1 MWRMLLTVALGIGS
15 GGAYPL
21 RRESGRGV
29 MDVLASIDGVLDK
42 EIKVL
47 QAASSSS
54 DASRFAISGSGTSSS
69 SVFIRLLPFFVR
81 FFFNDGFS
89 FTGIC

>member
-1 MWRMLLTVALGIGS
+1 MRQSLTSLPATLMLLTVALGIGS

-29 MDVLASIDGVLDK
+29 MDVLASIEDVLDK

-54 DASRFAISGSGTSSS
+54 AGALATASTHSIAHASSS
-69 SVFIRLLPFFVR
+69 S
-81 FFFNDGFS
+81 
-89 FTGIC
+89 